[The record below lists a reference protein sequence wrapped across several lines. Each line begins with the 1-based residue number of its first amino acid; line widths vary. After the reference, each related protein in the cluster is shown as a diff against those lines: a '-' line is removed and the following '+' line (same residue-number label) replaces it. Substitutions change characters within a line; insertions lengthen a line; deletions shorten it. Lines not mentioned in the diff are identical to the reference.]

1 MSLRLPNSL
10 SWFLA
15 ITALATAT
23 WAWQQHREILRLRAT
38 GGNGKAPAEV
48 QRHLEAL
55 QKRKN
60 ELEAEVADLR
70 RRLGSIADLE
80 DMQAAADGTAAEAG
94 GRGGNP
100 KNHQTLSPAEHAL
113 LTLLQ
118 EPDFRQL
125 WMIQQKAQLDGQ
137 YGDLLRNLHLPPA
150 EADRFRSL
158 LLDKQV
164 ALLDVLAAA
173 QAQDLTGPDAR
184 DTIRQLL
191 KASQDTIDTNIRDLL
206 GASDYSQYKYYEKT
220 LAQRGEV
227 TQLEARLL
235 HTSTP
240 LQGYQVDQLTS
251 ILAQDAVAQQK
262 AAKAAGTSVVKI
274 TVPGTGITGTAS
286 SVPISNDAVTRA
298 QGILTTPQLQ
308 ALQQMQQEQIAQQ
321 IIRQLLKDSR
331 RKSQTGGSQSSPGG

>member
-1 MSLRLPNSL
+1 MKLPLRQALTWLLAFAFIATASWAWHQHFEVLRLQAASL
-10 SWFLA
+10 SPRTRADLQDRLQ
-15 ITALATAT
+15 AL
-23 WAWQQHREILRLRAT
+23 E
-38 GGNGKAPAEV
+38 
-48 QRHLEAL
+48 
-55 QKRKN
+55 KRKN

-80 DMQAAADGTAAEAG
+80 DMQTAADGTATEAG
-94 GRGGNP
+94 GQGGNP

-173 QAQDLTGPDAR
+173 QAQGLTGPDAR

-191 KASQDTIDTNIRDLL
+191 KASQDMIDTNIRDLL
-206 GASDYSQYKYYEKT
+206 GASDYSQYRYYEKT

-240 LQGYQVDQLTS
+240 LQGYQVNQLTG
-251 ILAQDAVAQQK
+251 ILAQDAAAQQK

-274 TVPGTGITGTAS
+274 TVPGTGITGTVS

-298 QGILTTPQLQ
+298 QGILTAPQLQ

-331 RKSQTGGSQSSPGG
+331 RKSQPGGSQGPSGG